1 MLPHYRAVRE
11 AGRLIGGAAD
21 RAVEALRQGRV
32 EQEPAMTDRL
42 LGGIEESLQGRTAHG
57 ITWSAKTLTDRGRGA
72 QERRFGADFMGVLNI
87 DLPDYRVAKG
97 FLAQAKLVRTD
108 RSIDRAE
115 LDRQCERMLDLSPA
129 SFVFLYSD
137 SGIAVVPAIAVV
149 ASSIDPRELY
159 ARSIGRF
166 FEEHLECF
174 IGDKAIS
181 EAAPSTLESLRER
194 YDARQLI
201 SLRGRATE
209 D

>member
-11 AGRLIGGAAD
+11 AGRQIAGAAD

-42 LGGIEESLQGRTAHG
+42 LGAIEESLHGDNTHG
-57 ITWSAKTLTDRGRGA
+57 IRWSAKTLTDRGRGA

-97 FLAQAKLVRTD
+97 FLAQAKLVRNG
-108 RSIDRAE
+108 RSVDRAE
-115 LDRQCERMLDLSPA
+115 LERQCERMLNLSPA
-129 SFVFLYSD
+129 SFVFLYSH

-149 ASSIDPRELY
+149 ASSVDPRELY
-159 ARSIGRF
+159 TRSVGRF

-174 IGDKAIS
+174 VGDRAIAV
-181 EAAPSTLESLRER
+181 AAPSTLESLRER
-194 YDARQLI
+194 YDARRLI
-201 SLRGRATE
+201 SLRAQSIE